1 MSQANTTVTDARPA
15 APVQPAAPIP
25 PASNSAFA
33 KPPVHPYRQGS
44 VEAASQ
50 PAQPV
55 PSSSVSTPPATPAT
69 WQPAQVPPAQPGM
82 NPGAPVAQPPA
93 PAATQPRPTVSQPPA
108 QSTPTAQPSAQSPTQ
123 PATPQPQWDTSRYMS
138 DQLNALAQERAQL
151 YQAMQDKDR
160 QITELTQAVGQ
171 YKRMQATQ
179 AQQEALSAAITESL
193 SNTTLESIDE
203 ADAQRLVAATVAAV
217 SGQLAAMQQQS
228 EQRQQAYEARLAQH
242 DHTAYQQQVERTRNE
257 ILAAHPDYPQF
268 MYSPEYRAFLSERD
282 GLSSETRYDRAVREF
297 NAGNA
302 AYMIDLFN
310 QFKNRGVD
318 VQAAASVV
326 PPLETPSSYS
336 NPVQTDAQPQLT
348 YTQLFH
354 LMQTHAITPEEFYS
368 HLGQLRAKPA

>member
-1 MSQANTTVTDARPA
+1 MSQANTAVTDTQPA
-15 APVQPAAPIP
+15 APVQPVAPAP
-25 PASNSAFA
+25 SVSHSAFA
-33 KPPVHPYRQGS
+33 NPPVHPYRRTS
-44 VEAASQ
+44 VEATPQQVHSAQPAPSVPAAVPPSNPITWQPQQVQPTQPGPTAPASPASLVPQHRPAVQQPSVQATQ
-50 PAQPV
+50 PAQP
-55 PSSSVSTPPATPAT
+55 SGQS
-69 WQPAQVPPAQPGM
+69 
-82 NPGAPVAQPPA
+82 GAPQ
-93 PAATQPRPTVSQPPA
+93 
-108 QSTPTAQPSAQSPTQ
+108 
-123 PATPQPQWDTSRYMS
+123 PQPQWDTSRYMS
-138 DQLNALAQERAQL
+138 DQLNALTQERAQL

-160 QITELTQAVGQ
+160 QINELTQSVGQ
-171 YKRMQATQ
+171 YKRMQDTQ

-228 EQRQQAYEARLAQH
+228 EQRQQAYEARLAQQS
-242 DHTAYQQQVERTRNE
+242 HTAYQQRVERTRNE
-257 ILAAHPDYPQF
+257 ILAVHPDYPQF
-268 MYSPEYRAFLSERD
+268 MYSPEYRSFLSERD

-318 VQAAASVV
+318 AQAAASVV
-326 PPLETPSSYS
+326 PPMETPSSYS
-336 NPVQTDAQPQLT
+336 SPVQTDAQSQLT

-368 HLGQLRAKPA
+368 HLEQLRAKPV